1 MQVTESSWNRELRKV
16 RRLRQAHARQQDEML
31 ICSLKERVLHLE
43 LELQQVKS
51 LVAHAETGVV
61 GNGDIDSVR
70 LNVGRG
76 RVVPGGGRRTLQ
88 MMDYEHTQAI
98 AAESVACRGT
108 PASQESGVLKRKQTE
123 APSVR
128 SSGVQTV
135 TQDVRRHGQTYLVQ
149 PLRDNL
155 WTWKEAAMS
164 LTEASSPFLESFY
177 YNMYGDEGN
186 GGARQHGEFYIGSDS
201 ESEEEEGL
209 SMERSEASEEQLMM
223 HCK

>member
-1 MQVTESSWNRELRKV
+1 MQLNNLQLFVVNFFLLVWPELVTGAGCASFPRFGHF
-16 RRLRQAHARQQDEML
+16 A
-31 ICSLKERVLHLE
+31 
-43 LELQQVKS
+43 QVKS

-76 RVVPGGGRRTLQ
+76 RGVPGAGRRTLQ

-98 AAESVACRGT
+98 APESVACRGT
-108 PASQESGVLKRKQTE
+108 PASQESAVLKRKQAE

-177 YNMYGDEGN
+177 YNTYGDGWD
-186 GGARQHGEFYIGSDS
+186 GSARQHGEFYIGSDS
-201 ESEEEEGL
+201 DSEEQEGL
-209 SMERSEASEEQLMM
+209 SMERSEASAGG
-223 HCK
+223 

>member
-16 RRLRQAHARQQDEML
+16 RRLRQAHARQQDKML

-70 LNVGRG
+70 LNVGR
-76 RVVPGGGRRTLQ
+76 
-88 MMDYEHTQAI
+88 E
-98 AAESVACRGT
+98 RGT
-108 PASQESGVLKRKQTE
+108 PASQESAVLKRKQAE

-177 YNMYGDEGN
+177 YNMYGDGWD
-186 GGARQHGEFYIGSDS
+186 GSARQHGEFYIGSDS
-201 ESEEEEGL
+201 DSEEQEGL
-209 SMERSEASEEQLMM
+209 SMERSEASASAGG
-223 HCK
+223 